1 MIEEN
6 ENTFRAYITKPNSQ
20 NIDFNG
26 WICNKIPAPYGGK
39 CLLRKGTFIMDIDF
53 HYNIKKFIY
62 KDEEDILYGNYSL
75 PCCDPHSGKY
85 YLVFSESGFGLD
97 LPDQNTV
104 MWEIECIPG
113 NETFG
118 IYLYVPEYYVWKEK
132 CDTKEKMINVF
143 AHNMAQKYYGL
154 LMSFISDKYSILKT
168 EKMTVGRNQDGSM
181 YLECKIPEEVF
192 GKSVNVC
199 APDLDTM
206 DVKLDEY
213 RCKCSGPK
221 VLTEYGKRIKSASI
235 IHTYEKILE
244 GSDKNYQPYYTDE
257 YYADENFND
266 SPEYFKWLFGVLLD
280 MAILGTIPMREF
292 ARRELIFLL
301 FYGDELRETD
311 IRDFQYEFV
320 SPDTKED
327 EQPSEE
333 QAKEEF
339 RKIVDK
345 AIKRRKQYDTN
356 FTVEKLCFDT
366 LHINNASFSRMK
378 KGSVGISREM
388 LLRIAVGIKMT
399 QQEMRRAFFL
409 KGMKFPVFKHEKVID
424 ACIREGKGSMTE
436 LLALI
441 PEEKRFGRAEKEK

>member
-1 MIEEN
+1 
-6 ENTFRAYITKPNSQ
+6 
-20 NIDFNG
+20 
-26 WICNKIPAPYGGK
+26 
-39 CLLRKGTFIMDIDF
+39 MDIDF
-53 HYNIKKFIY
+53 HYNTKKFIY
-62 KDEEDILYGNYSL
+62 KDEEDILDGNYSV

-85 YLVFSESGFGLD
+85 YLVYSGSGFGLD
-97 LPDQNTV
+97 LPEQNTV

-143 AHNMAQKYYGL
+143 ARDKAQRYYGF
-154 LMSFISDKYSILKT
+154 LMSFVSDKYSILKI
-168 EKMTVGRNQDGSM
+168 EKMTVGHNQDGSM
-181 YLECKIPEEVF
+181 YLECKIPQEVF
-192 GKSVNVC
+192 GDPVIVC

-221 VLTEYGKRIKSASI
+221 VLMEYGKKIKSSWI
-235 IHTYEKILE
+235 IHAYEKILE
-244 GSDKNYQPYYTDE
+244 GSDKEYQPYYTDE
-257 YYADENFND
+257 YYADEDFND
-266 SPEYFKWLFGVLLD
+266 SPEYFKWLFNVLLD
-280 MAILGTIPMREF
+280 TAILGTIPMREF

-301 FYGDELRETD
+301 FYGDDLRELD
-311 IRDFQYEFV
+311 IRDDQYEFF
-320 SPDTKED
+320 SPATKE
-327 EQPSEE
+327 EKQPSES

-339 RKIVDK
+339 KKIVDK
-345 AIKRRKQYDTN
+345 AIKRRKQYDPD
-356 FTVEKLCFDT
+356 FTVEKLCLDA

-399 QQEMRRAFFL
+399 QREMRRAFFL
-409 KGMKFPVFKHEKVID
+409 QGLKFPVYEHEKIID
-424 ACIREGKGSMTE
+424 ACIQEGKGSMTE

-441 PEEKRFGRAEKEK
+441 PEEIRFGRAEKEK